1 MLLLLTQKSFIGHAA
16 EFQGMM
22 NTTKTIFDAEHVTYQ
37 V

>member
-16 EFQGMM
+16 KFQTMM
-22 NTTKTIFDAEHVTYQ
+22 TTTKTVFDAEHVTYQ

>member
-16 EFQGMM
+16 KFRAMM
-22 NTTKTIFDAEHVTYQ
+22 NTTKTIFDAEHLTYQ